1 MQTAVANRWSLEL
14 EEQAGLLL
22 QSVPFGASLWLLVPT
37 HAIPMTASAKLF
49 HVVGTYASLK
59 RQVVLGS
66 ANLYQYVKSYNATS
80 VRYFQE
86 MPVFANLCLSVLICF
101 R

>member
-1 MQTAVANRWSLEL
+1 MANRWSLEL

-37 HAIPMTASAKLF
+37 HAIPMTTSAKLF
-49 HVVGTYASLK
+49 HAVGIYASLK
-59 RQVVLGS
+59 LQVVLGS

-80 VRYFQE
+80 VRYFEE